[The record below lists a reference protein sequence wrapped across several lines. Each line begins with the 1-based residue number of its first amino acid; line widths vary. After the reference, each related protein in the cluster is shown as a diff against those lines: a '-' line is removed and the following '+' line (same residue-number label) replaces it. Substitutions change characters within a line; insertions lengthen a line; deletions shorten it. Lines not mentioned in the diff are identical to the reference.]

1 MKKTD
6 AKAPSKSKVIII
18 PNPPQSSSKTEED
31 APCAAPVEAAPVCEA
46 KAAVPTPPAPPVQPQ
61 TPAQSEAVK
70 EEKE

>member
-18 PNPPQSSSKTEED
+18 PNPPQNSSKADEE

-46 KAAVPTPPAPPVQPQ
+46 KAAPAPPVPPVQSQ
-61 TPAQSEAVK
+61 TPVQSEATK